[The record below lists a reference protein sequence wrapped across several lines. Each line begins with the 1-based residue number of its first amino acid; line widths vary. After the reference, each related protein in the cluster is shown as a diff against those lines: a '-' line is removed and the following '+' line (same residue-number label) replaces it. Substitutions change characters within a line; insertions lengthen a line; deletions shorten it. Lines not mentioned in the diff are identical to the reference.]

1 MEFPGNGMERRKGAR
16 PGKAGAEKCPGFFF
30 GLYRAFPKA
39 YVVRADQVRVVAV
52 PVFGPG

>member
-1 MEFPGNGMERRKGAR
+1 MDAPDGRA
-16 PGKAGAEKCPGFFF
+16 GKKCSRFFF
-30 GLYRAFPKA
+30 GLYRAFLKA